1 MKFIK
6 KTLIIFFLLT
16 TYVKAQEVTTWLQ
29 SEVDN
34 ILNSY
39 KNSSLSNLERFNIV
53 EKTVNSNF
61 AGAGIAKF
69 VAGKAWASANED
81 LKKEYI
87 KLFKKHLALNIASMM
102 QGYADQSYNLIKTEI
117 DESNQLILI
126 DMEILDQNNSFVVTW
141 RIKESKGRFF
151 VIDLIKDL
159 IFSSFSNCAD
169 FLYSILH
176 VLTIIK
182 ESKSSFIFLLL
193 YPIEYK
199 ASVLALSKNFK

>member
-151 VIDLIKDL
+151 VIDLIV
-159 IFSSFSNCAD
+159 AD
-169 FLYSILH
+169 ISL
-176 VLTIIK
+176 VLTKRSEFNSMLKKVDYDLENFNISLKKQNELSFDKIIK
-182 ESKSSFIFLLL
+182 
-193 YPIEYK
+193 
-199 ASVLALSKNFK
+199 